1 MLDSLSIDNRTD
13 SLINEPQKTIVKN
26 SSTPDAAATDAPP
39 AANHTAD
46 AAAPISEISSAAPE
60 VTATAG
66 EALISEATVPLDKY
80 DEVLRA
86 KDELLDMLLRRQAEF
101 ENLRRRTEREK
112 SEFLEFALS
121 SFVMELLPILDGLDR
136 SLQATQG
143 ETLESFKM
151 GICLVLKQFRDI
163 LDAAGLRAIKTQ
175 DQQFDPNLHHA
186 VIKEETTEF
195 PDNQIVEEFQSGYT
209 FKDRL
214 LRPSMVK
221 VAASV
226 PKEITG
232 TGIEGGQGNPAA
244 RIESAES
251 LKPGLDC

>member
-1 MLDSLSIDNRTD
+1 MLDSFSVDNRTY
-13 SLINEPQKTIVKN
+13 SLKNEPEKALVEN
-26 SSTPDAAATDAPP
+26 SSNPDATAEEATPT
-39 AANHTAD
+39 ANHAAD
-46 AAAPISEISSAAPE
+46 AATSASEIPPITTTAGEAPISE
-60 VTATAG
+60 G
-66 EALISEATVPLDKY
+66 TVPMEKY

-121 SFVMELLPILDGLDR
+121 IFVKELLPILDGLER
-136 SLQATQG
+136 SLQTPQG

-151 GICLVLKQFRDI
+151 GIYLVLKQFRDI
-163 LDAAGLRAIKTQ
+163 LGTAGLQAIKTQ
-175 DQQFDPNLHHA
+175 GQLFDPNLHHA

-195 PDNQIVEEFQSGYT
+195 PDSQIVEEFQSGYT

-226 PKEITG
+226 PKERTATG
-232 TGIEGGQGNPAA
+232 AEEEQGNPASG
-244 RIESAES
+244 IESTES
-251 LKPGLDC
+251 T